1 MSITDIE
8 NMDNLVNTFLRKKE
22 YRNKDDP
29 CAPQWPFRMM
39 IVGGSSIGKSNVMM
53 NIILKQVVW
62 DKIYI
67 YVKDSSEDKYQFLLA
82 FLESLQKQYE
92 AVNGSSDEKIYEFS
106 DDASSVV
113 DANDIDAEKQNL
125 IIFDDF
131 VVDKNQEK
139 VEHLFIR
146 GRKRNAS
153 IIYQTQN
160 LFAVPQNI
168 RKNSNYVLLFSTN
181 KRERKELAKTYAS
194 DIDSKEFE
202 QLYLEATAEPYSF
215 MLIDD
220 KTPHKSLRYRK
231 RFNELLIE

>member
-1 MSITDIE
+1 
-8 NMDNLVNTFLRKKE
+8 
-22 YRNKDDP
+22 
-29 CAPQWPFRMM
+29 
-39 IVGGSSIGKSNVMM
+39 MM

-139 VEHLFIR
+139 VEHLFIC

-181 KRERKELAKTYAS
+181 KRERKEYAKTYAS
-194 DIDSKEFE
+194 DIDSKEF
-202 QLYLEATAEPYSF
+202 
-215 MLIDD
+215 
-220 KTPHKSLRYRK
+220 
-231 RFNELLIE
+231 